1 MDYQRALKDLKA
13 IEQQGI
19 HLGLE
24 NTRIILDHLPIDISR
39 TPFIQVAGTNGKGS
53 TAHFLASIFQ
63 AAGYTV
69 GLFTSPHLQDV
80 RERISI
86 NQRWIPGDD
95 FATSYWTIKEISLD
109 LLKKGLIAHMP
120 TYFEQLFLTAIH
132 YFSFSRE
139 VPGIIILEVG
149 LGGRL
154 DATSTI
160 RPVVSVITNIARDHT
175 VMLGTRIRD
184 IAAEKAGIIKT
195 GVPVVCGCKVGS
207 IAHHVIKKT
216 ARQNHAPFF
225 NVIDAKNHLQ
235 IRNNN
240 NTNGDSY
247 QCTYTTESETYTFY
261 VHLNGP
267 HQATNAAAA
276 IKTLQILQNKNTI
289 SISRQSICEGIANT
303 VIPARIE
310 IIAATPQIILDG
322 GHNVD
327 SIAALTH
334 FLREK
339 KKRNLTLIFGVLAD
353 KNYRKMIMLLLPHIK
368 NIILTEPHSKR
379 ALPATKMLKFLK
391 RNHNPKPIPL
401 NNHKI
406 FIKNNLE
413 EAYAA
418 AQQFNRDIL
427 VTGSFY
433 LVGAVRKM
441 IIRRIRWPIY

>member
-1 MDYQRALKDLKA
+1 MDYQMALEDLKA
-13 IEQQGI
+13 IEPQGI

-24 NTRIILDHLPIDISR
+24 NTRTILDHLPIDIGR

-53 TAHFLASIFQ
+53 TAHFLAAIFQ
-63 AAGYTV
+63 AGGYTV

-86 NQRWIPGDD
+86 NRRWISGDD
-95 FATSYWTIKEISLD
+95 FAASYWPIKNLSLD

-120 TYFEQLFLTAIH
+120 TYFEQLFLTAVH
-132 YFSFSRE
+132 YFFFPRE

-160 RPVVSVITNIARDHT
+160 RPEVSVITNIARDHT
-175 VMLGTRIRD
+175 IMLGTRLRD
-184 IAAEKAGIIKT
+184 IAAEKAGIIKA

-207 IAHHVIKKT
+207 TAHRVIRKT
-216 ARQNHAPFF
+216 ARQNRAPFF

-235 IRNNN
+235 IRNNCK
-240 NTNGDSY
+240 TDGDSY
-247 QCTYTTESETYTFY
+247 QCTYTAEAETYTFNIR
-261 VHLNGP
+261 LNGS
-267 HQATNAAAA
+267 HQAANAAAA
-276 IKTLQILQNKNTI
+276 IKTLQVLQNKNTI
-289 SISRQSICEGIANT
+289 SISRQSICEGTANT
-303 VIPARIE
+303 VVPARIE
-310 IIAATPQIILDG
+310 IIAAAPQIILDG

-339 KKRNLTLIFGVLAD
+339 KKRSLTLIFGVLAD
-353 KNYRKMIMLLLPHIK
+353 KNYRKMILLLLPHIK
-368 NIILTEPHSKR
+368 TIILTEPHSER
-379 ALPATKMLKFLK
+379 ALPAEKILKFLTG
-391 RNHNPKPIPL
+391 NHKLKPVPL
-401 NNHKI
+401 DNRKI

-413 EAYAA
+413 DAYAA
-418 AQQFNRDIL
+418 ARQFNRDIL

-433 LVGAVRKM
+433 LVGAMRNM

>member
-1 MDYQRALKDLKA
+1 MDYQKALEDLTA

-24 NTRIILDHLPIDISR
+24 NTLKILDHLPIDISR
-39 TPFIQVAGTNGKGS
+39 THFVQVAGTNGKGS
-53 TAHFLASIFQ
+53 TAHFLASIFKD
-63 AAGYTV
+63 AGYTV

-86 NQRWIPGDD
+86 NQQWISRDD
-95 FATSYWTIKEISLD
+95 FAASYWTIKGISID
-109 LLKKGLIAHMP
+109 LLKKGLIAHIP
-120 TYFEQLFLTAIH
+120 TYFEQLFLTAIY

-139 VPGIIILEVG
+139 VPDIIILEVG

-160 RPVVSVITNIARDHT
+160 CPEVSVITKIARDHT
-175 VMLGTRIRD
+175 LMLGTRIRD

-195 GVPVVCGCKVGS
+195 GIPVVCGCKVGS
-207 IAHHVIKKT
+207 IAHQVIKKT
-216 ARQNHAPFF
+216 ARQKQAPFF

-240 NTNGDSY
+240 NANSDSY
-247 QCTYTTESETYTFY
+247 QCTYTTEWETYTFY
-261 VHLNGP
+261 MHLNGI
-267 HQATNAAAA
+267 HQAANAAAA
-276 IKTLQILQNKNTI
+276 IKILQILQNKNNI
-289 SISRQSICEGIANT
+289 SISQQSICEGIANT
-303 VIPARIE
+303 AIPARIE

-322 GHNVD
+322 GHNED

-339 KKRNLTLIFGVLAD
+339 KKHNLTLIFGVLGD
-353 KNYRKMIMLLLPHIK
+353 KNYKKMIIMLLPHVK
-368 NIILTEPHSKR
+368 NIILTEPHSTR
-379 ALPATKMLKFLK
+379 ALPAAKILKFLK
-391 RNHNPKPIPL
+391 RRHNPKPIPL
-401 NNHKI
+401 NNQKI
-406 FIKNNLE
+406 IIKNNLE

-433 LVGAVRKM
+433 LVGAMRKM
-441 IIRRIRWPIY
+441 IIRRIRWTI